1 MERKT
6 SNRPLRTRYVGVFGG
21 LLLASCGSPTAA
33 PSGSEGASTLSLA
46 TAALTALE
54 DRDLVA
60 VERCRAASDR
70 CAANLPDA
78 APAEV
83 CVRLSDHCTRLEE
96 RLSEVREPAVG
107 CLRAVQE
114 CEAHTPEHAACRESL
129 ASCGAVEDDV
139 AEERDPVVSC
149 NERVAACLA
158 RAAEVPQ
165 SGAACE
171 PMAESCDRI
180 GGAGGGSENAA
191 DAGAA
196 GQAAAEGAQAREP
209 GAPADTDDADEDTG
223 ATDEDAPEAE
233 DNPELPDQA
242 SAADEGRSR
251 AEEAQAASD
260 PAAD

>member
-6 SNRPLRTRYVGVFGG
+6 STRPLCIPYVGVFGG

-33 PSGSEGASTLSLA
+33 PAASEGTTLSLA

-196 GQAAAEGAQAREP
+196 GQAAAEAAQAREP
-209 GAPADTDDADEDTG
+209 GAPEDTGNADEDTG
-223 ATDEDAPEAE
+223 DDADDDAAESETPDLPEPAG
-233 DNPELPDQA
+233 DGQ
-242 SAADEGRSR
+242 SRADEAR
-251 AEEAQAASD
+251 AASD